1 MAQAIEIRAQ
11 GLELRA
17 HSSVLGLGG
26 AVDTEY
32 NVQMTDSREI
42 SRDELIELL
51 DLAGELSTQVD
62 HHKVVLAILERAC
75 SFTNSP
81 EGSVLLYDP
90 IRKGLYFSAAR
101 GAKGAELLQKFGER
115 SNQRI
120 PLEGSKAGQAFRSGE
135 ITVSSSVQEDA
146 EHFKSVDDQI
156 GNVTRSVI
164 SAPLKITGSIVGV
177 LQLLNKVNANGEL
190 CPYDGHDSAVLEH
203 LGRIAAAAINNA
215 RLVQKL
221 TAQTGLYARGGVSQY
236 LEIID
241 QPARPERLTAL
252 FADMRGFTQLCQ
264 TQSDASRTQEI
275 LNDFLGMLADQV
287 LLRGGIVNKFIGDA
301 VFAFFRGDGAPASA
315 VRCSFDMLE
324 RFDSLRRRWMDECNE
339 DLSFVDIGIGI
350 ATGTAAVGSFG
361 SAEVK
366 NFTAIG
372 TVINLASAFE
382 GAARKGRRVLVDN
395 ATWAASR
402 QIVLESEGPLPFDLG
417 KPDQGVKIRYQH
429 YFLKRL
435 TPDRPV
441 RVFLSHNQHDR
452 EYVEMRIREPLAQ
465 RHVETWYAEQD
476 IIPGDDYIRRI
487 QDGLLKCD
495 WMLVVLTAS
504 AAASDWVRAEVTTA
518 LKDPRFRGRVVP
530 VRVDDAFPYQLASTF
545 GPLDVLDVS
554 ASPNAGDMIYEF
566 LVQREQQ
573 LRAVP

>member
-1 MAQAIEIRAQ
+1 
-11 GLELRA
+11 
-17 HSSVLGLGG
+17 
-26 AVDTEY
+26 
-32 NVQMTDSREI
+32 MTDSNEI
-42 SRDELIELL
+42 SRDELIQLL

-62 HHKVVLAILERAC
+62 HHKVVLAIPERAC

-90 IRKGLYFSAAR
+90 IRKGLYFSATR
-101 GAKGAELLQKFGER
+101 GPKGDELLQKFGER

-120 PLEGSKAGQAFRSGE
+120 PIEGSKAGQAFRSGE
-135 ITVSSSVQEDA
+135 VTVSSRIQDDA
-146 EHFKSVDDQI
+146 EHFKNVDDQI
-156 GNVTRSVI
+156 GSVTISLI
-164 SAPLKITGSIVGV
+164 SAPLKITGSSVGV
-177 LQLLNKVNANGEL
+177 LQLLNKVNPEGEL
-190 CPYDGHDSAVLEH
+190 CPYNEHDFAVLEH
-203 LGRIAAAAINNA
+203 LGRIAAAAINNV

-221 TAQTGLYARGGVSQY
+221 TAQTGLYAREHVSQY
-236 LEIID
+236 LEMIE

-264 TQSDASRTQEI
+264 TQSDATRTQEI
-275 LNDFLGMLADQV
+275 LNNFLGMLAEQI

-301 VFAFFRGDGAPASA
+301 VFAIFQGEGAPASA
-315 VRCSFDMLE
+315 VRCAFDMLE
-324 RFDSLRRRWMDECNE
+324 RFDSLRRRWLNECNE
-339 DLSFVDIGIGI
+339 DLSFIDIGIGI

-382 GAARKGRRVLVDN
+382 SAARNGRRVLVDN
-395 ATWAASR
+395 STWAAAR

-429 YFLKRL
+429 YHLKRL

-452 EYVEMRIREPLAQ
+452 AYVETRIREPLA
-465 RHVETWYAEQD
+465 RRNVETWYAEQD
-476 IIPGDDYIRRI
+476 IVPGENYIHRI
-487 QDGLLKCD
+487 EDGLLKCD

-504 AAASDWVRAEVTTA
+504 AVASDWVRAEVNTA
-518 LKDPRFRGRVVP
+518 LKDPRFRGRIVP
-530 VRVDDAFPYQLASTF
+530 RRVDDAFPYQLASTF
-545 GPLDVLDVS
+545 GSLDVLDVS
-554 ASPNAGDMIYEF
+554 ASPNAGDTIYEF

-573 LRAVP
+573 IRAVN

>member
-1 MAQAIEIRAQ
+1 MTNSP
-11 GLELRA
+11 EL
-17 HSSVLGLGG
+17 
-26 AVDTEY
+26 
-32 NVQMTDSREI
+32 
-42 SRDELIELL
+42 SRDELIALL

-75 SFTNSP
+75 FLTNSP

-101 GAKGAELLQKFGER
+101 GPKGEELLERFGER
-115 SNQRI
+115 SNQRV
-120 PLEGSKAGQAFRSGE
+120 PLDGSKAGQAFRSGE
-135 ITVSSSVQEDA
+135 ITESSSVQEDA
-146 EHFKSVDDQI
+146 EHFKNVDDQI
-156 GNVTRSVI
+156 GTVTMSMI
-164 SAPLKITGSIVGV
+164 SAPLKISGSTVGV
-177 LQLLNKVNANGEL
+177 LQLLNKRNADGNL
-190 CPYDGHDSAVLEH
+190 CPYDEHDCAVLEY
-203 LGRIAAAAINNA
+203 LGRIAAAAINSA

-221 TAQTGLYARGGVSQY
+221 TAQTGRYAREGVSQY

-264 TQSDASRTQEI
+264 TQADATRTQEI

-301 VFAFFRGDGAPASA
+301 VFAFFQGEGAAVAA
-315 VRCSFDMLE
+315 VRCSFDIQE
-324 RFDSLRRRWMDECNE
+324 RFDSLRHRWMDECNE
-339 DLSFVDIGIGI
+339 DLSFLDIGIGI
-350 ATGTAAVGSFG
+350 ATGTAAGGSFG

-382 GAARKGRRVLVDN
+382 AAARNGRRVLVDN
-395 ATWAASR
+395 ATWSASR
-402 QIVLESEGPLPFDLG
+402 SIVLEAEGPLPFDLG
-417 KPDQGVKIRYQH
+417 KPDQVVKIRYQH
-429 YFLKRL
+429 FYLKRL

-452 EYVEMRIREPLAQ
+452 EYVENRIREPLTR

-476 IIPGDDYIRRI
+476 IIPGDDYVHRI

-495 WMLVVLTAS
+495 WLLVVLTQA
-504 AAASDWVRAEVTTA
+504 AAASDWVRAEVNTA
-518 LKDPRFRGRVVP
+518 LKDPRFQGRVVP
-530 VRVDDAFPYQLASTF
+530 VRVDDAFPYQMASSF

-554 ASPNAGDMIYEF
+554 SSANAGDAIYEF

-573 LRAVP
+573 IRSVH

>member
-1 MAQAIEIRAQ
+1 MSITLA
-11 GLELRA
+11 
-17 HSSVLGLGG
+17 
-26 AVDTEY
+26 
-32 NVQMTDSREI
+32 MTDSHEI
-42 SRDELIELL
+42 SRDELIALL

-81 EGSVLLYDP
+81 EGSVLMYDP
-90 IRKGLYFSAAR
+90 IRKGLYFSATR
-101 GAKGAELLQKFGER
+101 GAKGDELLQKFGEG

-120 PLEGSKAGQAFRSGE
+120 PIEGSKAGQAFRSGE
-135 ITVSSSVQEDA
+135 ITISSNVQDDS
-146 EHFKSVDDQI
+146 EHFKNVDDQI
-156 GNVTRSVI
+156 GNVTVSVI
-164 SAPLKITGSIVGV
+164 SVPLMITGSIVGV
-177 LQLLNKVNANGEL
+177 LQLLNKTNSSGEL
-190 CPYDGHDSAVLEH
+190 CPYDEYDCALLQH

-221 TAQTGLYARGGVSQY
+221 TAQTGMYARDGVSQY

-241 QPARPERLTAL
+241 QPARPERVTAL

-264 TQSDASRTQEI
+264 TQSDATRTQEI

-301 VFAFFRGDGAPASA
+301 VFALFQGEGAPAAA

-324 RFDSLRRRWMDECNE
+324 RFDSLLRRWMDECNE
-339 DLSFVDIGIGI
+339 DLGFLDIGIGI

-382 GAARKGRRVLVDN
+382 NAARNGRRVLVDN
-395 ATWAASR
+395 STWSASR
-402 QIVLESEGPLPFDLG
+402 HIVQESEGPLPFNLG
-417 KPDQGVKIRYQH
+417 KPDQGVKIKYQH
-429 YFLKRL
+429 YYLKRL

-441 RVFLSHNQHDR
+441 RVFLSHNHHDR
-452 EYVEMRIREPLAQ
+452 EYVETRIREPLAK
-465 RHVETWYAEQD
+465 RHVETWYSEND
-476 IIPGDDYIRRI
+476 IIPGDDYIHRI

-495 WMLVVLTAS
+495 WMLVILTSS
-504 AAASDWVRAEVTTA
+504 AAASDWVRAEVNTA

-530 VRVDDAFPYQLASTF
+530 VRVDDALPDQMSSTF
-545 GPLDVLDVS
+545 GSLDLLDVS
-554 ASPNAGDMIYEF
+554 NSPNPGDTIYEF

-573 LRAVP
+573 IRAIR

>member
-1 MAQAIEIRAQ
+1 MAE
-11 GLELRA
+11 
-17 HSSVLGLGG
+17 S
-26 AVDTEY
+26 D
-32 NVQMTDSREI
+32 EI
-42 SRDELIELL
+42 SRDELTALL

-62 HHKVVLAILERAC
+62 RRKVVLAILERAC
-75 SFTNSP
+75 AFTNSP

-101 GAKGAELLQKFGER
+101 GPKSDELLQKFGER

-135 ITVSSSVQEDA
+135 ITVSSNVQEDA
-146 EHFKSVDDQI
+146 EHFKNVDDQVS
-156 GNVTRSVI
+156 NVTISVI
-164 SAPLKITGSIVGV
+164 STPLKITGSMVGV
-177 LQLLNKVNANGEL
+177 LQLLNKTDSNGQF
-190 CPYDGHDSAVLEH
+190 CPYDDHDRAVLEH
-203 LGRIAAAAINNA
+203 LGRIAAAAINNV

-221 TAQTGLYARGGVSQY
+221 AAQTGLYARDGVSQY
-236 LEIID
+236 LEVID

-264 TQSDASRTQEI
+264 TQSEATRTQEI

-287 LLRGGIVNKFIGDA
+287 LLRGGVVNKFVGDA
-301 VFAFFRGDGAPASA
+301 AFAFFQGEGAPAAA
-315 VRCSFDMLE
+315 VRCAFDMQE

-382 GAARKGRRVLVDN
+382 NAARNGRRVLVDN
-395 ATWAASR
+395 TTWAASR
-402 QIVLESEGPLPFDLG
+402 HIVSEFEGPLPFELG

-429 YFLKRL
+429 YYLKRL

-441 RVFLSHNQHDR
+441 RVFLSHNHHDR
-452 EYVEMRIREPLAQ
+452 EYVETHIREPLAN
-465 RHVETWYAEQD
+465 RNVETWYAEHD
-476 IIPGDDYIRRI
+476 IIPGDDYIHRI

-495 WMLVVLTAS
+495 WMLVILSVA
-504 AAASDWVRAEVTTA
+504 AAASDWVRAEVNTA

-530 VRVDDAFPYQLASTF
+530 VRVDKALSNQVALNF
-545 GPLDVLDVS
+545 GSLDVLDVS
-554 ASPNAGDMIYEF
+554 ASPNAGEAIYDF
-566 LVQREQQ
+566 LVQRERQ
-573 LRAVP
+573 LREQK